1 MAKLT
6 KGGQTINHDGDV
18 KKALRAHPKHNG
30 TPSNIQR
37 PRRLRLS

>member
-18 KKALRAHPKHNG
+18 KKALRAHPNHSNA
-30 TPSNIQR
+30 PSNPRR
-37 PRRLRLS
+37 PRRLTLS

>member
-18 KKALRAHPKHNG
+18 KKALRAHPNHNN
-30 TPSNIQR
+30 TPNNPTSRRRFNIT
-37 PRRLRLS
+37 